1 MVLNKLLFFIFCC
14 SMSFFHQD
22 MDLLKSYEKSIRKTI
37 KKQVGITDAEVS
49 FHLMQDGREKS
60 EFYQVLTAESSLGYL
75 MIKEVRACDLN
86 GCNNKNKETSLEG
99 EYYDVATL
107 VNNQGII
114 IFTKVLNYF
123 SDYGYEI
130 SSKRYLTQYKNKSV
144 CQFAQQPLAVDGIS
158 GATISYNA
166 LIDSLN
172 EFCDFLDD
180 K

>member
-1 MVLNKLLFFIFCC
+1 MD
-14 SMSFFHQD
+14 QD
-22 MDLLKSYEKSIRKTI
+22 IKLLKSYEKSIRKTI
-37 KKQVGITDAEVS
+37 KKNIENDLAEVS
-49 FHLMQDGREKS
+49 FHLMKDEIDKS
-60 EFYQVLTAESSLGYL
+60 EFYQVLSQQDQIGYL

-86 GCNNKNKETSLEG
+86 GCANKNENSSLEG
-99 EYYDVATL
+99 EYYDLATL
-107 VNNQGII
+107 VNKEGTI

-130 SSKRYLTQYKNKSV
+130 SSKRYLSNYKDKSI
-144 CQFAQQPLAVDGIS
+144 CTFNTQPLAVDGIS

-172 EFCDFLDD
+172 EFCQFLDN